1 MPFDFTSRPDRSSD
15 GSLKWEAMFE
25 AKPDVAPDVVPLSVA
40 DMELPSAPAIVEAI
54 CSRARGH
61 VLGYT
66 GPTDAYFE
74 AVLSWQ
80 RRRHGWDPRREWIA
94 LSPGVVPAFFAACQ
108 VLTRPGEG
116 IIIQPPVYYPFR
128 SAVEAAG
135 RTLVENPL
143 VEGEG
148 LRYEI
153 DFDDLERKAAD
164 PANTLLLLCSP
175 HNPVGRVWTAD
186 ELRRIVDICL
196 ANDVFIVSDEIHDD
210 LLMPG
215 FEHTTIMNVME
226 EGEQGRCMVCTAPSK
241 TFNMAGIQCSNIFI
255 PDPEVREA
263 FGGFF
268 DRQGNHGPT
277 LNAFA
282 YDVCIAAYTACDEWL
297 DGLLSLVWENHRLLR
312 ERLADAET
320 PIGVAP
326 LEGTYLQWLDLRGW
340 GKDIHELEALM
351 VAHDLFL
358 DEGYVFGTGGAGFER
373 VNLAC
378 PTDVI
383 EGAAERLL
391 AAASEA

>member
-1 MPFDFTSRPDRSSD
+1 MSFDFTTRPDRTSD
-15 GSLKWEAMFE
+15 GSVKWEAMRK
-25 AKPDVAPDVVPLSVA
+25 AKPDVASDVVPLSVA
-40 DMELPSAPAIVEAI
+40 DMELESAPAIVEAI
-54 CSRARGH
+54 CSRAQGH

-74 AVLSWQ
+74 AVLGWQ
-80 RRRHGWDPRREWIA
+80 RWRHGWDAKREWVA

-108 VLTRPGEG
+108 ALTKPGEG

-143 VEGEG
+143 LEREG

-153 DFDDLERKAAD
+153 DFEDLERKAAD

-186 ELRRIVDICL
+186 EVRRIVDICI

-210 LLMPG
+210 LVMPG
-215 FEHTTIMNVME
+215 FEHTTIMNVMDEDE
-226 EGEQGRCMVCTAPSK
+226 EARCMVCTAPSK

-255 PDPEVREA
+255 PDPEARRA
-263 FGGFF
+263 FVGFF
-268 DRQGNHGPT
+268 DRQGNHGPM

-297 DGLLSLVWENHRLLR
+297 DALLALVWQNHCLLR
-312 ERLADAET
+312 DRLAGAEA

-326 LEGTYLQWLDLRGW
+326 LEGTYLQWLDLRRW
-340 GKDIHELEALM
+340 GKDIHELEDLM
-351 VAHDLFL
+351 VRHDLFL
-358 DEGYVFGTGGAGFER
+358 DEGHIFGTGGAGFER
-373 VNLAC
+373 LNLAC

-391 AAASEA
+391 EAASEA